1 MVIIQLSEYMEIHD
15 STLHLC
21 MVGILHL
28 MKKLFETI
36 MYIFIQWNINKEVEI
51 NNVHFMH

>member
-1 MVIIQLSEYMEIHD
+1 MVIIQPSEYMEIHD

-21 MVGILHL
+21 MVGILHV